1 MTTKKLIQETLI
13 GAAALVTIVLFLAAA
28 VIALYKAAGL

>member
-13 GAAALVTIVLFLAAA
+13 GTAALVTIVLFLVAA
-28 VIALYKAAGL
+28 VIAIYTVAGK